1 MNNFEFEKKKNLYRH
16 GANTDQVALE
26 TLFQDL
32 SFDVETHI
40 NLTSHELTNLAEEAA
55 GKNHE
60 ESDAFFFIMMSH
72 GGDHDK
78 LLCKDLRKVSV
89 EDIMFEFKA
98 EWCKTLATKPKVFIF
113 QACRGS
119 SSEVRGHEGRGVD
132 NILTDST
139 LPRGTSPREAD
150 FLLAFATTPGYYSY
164 RDPNDG
170 SPFIQVR
177 MTMIIYAFYCFC
189 YCYFHYC
196 YYTIII
202 IISFCFVMSKAW
214 SSCIPVISLL

>member
-1 MNNFEFEKKKNLYRH
+1 MNNFEFENRENLFRY
-16 GANTDQVALE
+16 GAVADEVALK
-26 TLFQDL
+26 TLFEGL
-32 SFDVETHI
+32 SFDVETQR
-40 NLTSHELTNLAEEAA
+40 NLKSHQLTKLAREAA
-55 GKNHE
+55 RENHM

-72 GGDHDK
+72 GGYHDK
-78 LLCKDLRKVSV
+78 LLCKDLRNVSV

-119 SSEVRGHEGRGVD
+119 SSEVGGHEGRGVD

-177 MTMIIYAFYCFC
+177 MTMFIYAFYCCC

-196 YYTIII
+196 YYIII
-202 IISFCFVMSKAW
+202 IIIMISFLFCYV
-214 SSCIPVISLL
+214 

>member
-1 MNNFEFEKKKNLYRH
+1 MNNIEFEKVKDLDRH
-16 GANTDQVALE
+16 GADADEAALK

-32 SFDVETHI
+32 SFDVETHK
-40 NLTSHELTNLAEEAA
+40 NLESHQLTNLAKEAA
-55 GKNHE
+55 KKSHE
-60 ESDAFFFIMMSH
+60 KSDAFFFIMMSH

-89 EDIMFEFKA
+89 EDIMLEFKA
-98 EWCKTLATKPKVFIF
+98 ERCETLATKPKVFIF

-119 SSEVRGHEGRGVD
+119 SSEVRGHEGSVVD

-150 FLLAFATTPGYYSY
+150 FLLAFATTPGYYSF
-164 RDPNDG
+164 RDPNNG

-177 MTMIIYAFYCFC
+177 MTMFIYAFYCCC
-189 YCYFHYC
+189 YCHFHYC
-196 YYTIII
+196 YYIII
-202 IISFCFVMSKAW
+202 IIIIIIIINFLFCYV
-214 SSCIPVISLL
+214 

>member
-1 MNNFEFEKKKNLYRH
+1 MNNFEFKDRDDLYRN
-16 GANTDQVALE
+16 GAAPDEVALK
-26 TLFQDL
+26 TLFQGL
-32 SFDVETHI
+32 SFDVETHK
-40 NLTSHELTNLAEEAA
+40 NLEAYQLTNLAKEAA
-55 GKNHE
+55 KKSHE
-60 ESDAFFFIMMSH
+60 KSDAFFFIMMSH

-89 EDIMFEFKA
+89 EDIMLEFKA

-150 FLLAFATTPGYYSY
+150 FLLAFATTPGYYSF
-164 RDPNDG
+164 RDPNNG

-177 MTMIIYAFYCFC
+177 MTMFIYAFYCCC

-196 YYTIII
+196 YYIII
-202 IISFCFVMSKAW
+202 IIIIIINFLFCYV
-214 SSCIPVISLL
+214 